1 MAWRVEISDTAR
13 RALKKLGKQAQKE
26 ILDYLKQR
34 IETAE
39 NPQRFGSPLRR
50 SLAGLWR
57 YRIGDYRVICEIRQS
72 EVVVL
77 VLRVGHRSKVYG
89 GRIRT

>member
-1 MAWRVEISDTAR
+1 LVRRVEISDTAR
-13 RALKKLGKQAQKE
+13 RELKKLGKEALKE
-26 ILDYLKQR
+26 ILDYPKQR
-34 IETAE
+34 IETSE
-39 NPQRFGSPLRR
+39 EPQRFGSPLRR

-57 YRIGDYRVICEIRQS
+57 YRVGDYLIICEIRQS

-89 GRIRT
+89 GH

>member
-1 MAWRVEISDTAR
+1 MAWRVEISDTAKR
-13 RALKKLGKQAQKE
+13 ELKKLGKQAQRE

-34 IETAE
+34 IETDE
-39 NPQRFGSPLRR
+39 SPQRFGSPLRR

-57 YRIGDYRVICEIRQS
+57 YRVGDHRIICEIRQS

-77 VLRVGHRSKVYG
+77 MLRVGHRSKVYG
-89 GRIRT
+89 GH